1 LWKSVK
7 PNTVVLVSLK
17 PLEND
22 LRFKEHLRRRPSTV
36 SVPPAVAEAEDKLDI
51 VAGCYVRNSVEPP
64 LVTKHLEQRNTLAK
78 EQPAQRMRKG
88 SQPVGMRCR
97 GIPGRDK
104 HHAHCSLVH

>member
-1 LWKSVK
+1 LGAWAFVRHRNILSSYLRMTKDDRKDRK

-51 VAGCYVRNSVEPP
+51 VAGCYVRK
-64 LVTKHLEQRNTLAK
+64 L
-78 EQPAQRMRKG
+78 
-88 SQPVGMRCR
+88 
-97 GIPGRDK
+97 
-104 HHAHCSLVH
+104 

>member
-1 LWKSVK
+1 MGFLTILWKSVK

-51 VAGCYVRNSVEPP
+51 VAGCYVRKFELCRAP
-64 LVTKHLEQRNTLAK
+64 LGHETPGTKEHTGERTTGAENA
-78 EQPAQRMRKG
+78 
-88 SQPVGMRCR
+88 
-97 GIPGRDK
+97 
-104 HHAHCSLVH
+104 